1 MSLAMMINCAFLLG
15 VSVYYMA
22 TRGLDSLIEWN
33 MRKHWE
39 NLVDFEALRKAIRR
53 HAN

>member
-1 MSLAMMINCAFLLG
+1 MSLGLMMVSAFVLG

-39 NLVDFEALRKAIRR
+39 NLVDFEAIRKAIRR